1 MYQCVYK
8 CMYNVD
14 FTTLKIE
21 FSEYLQKL
29 GLIPETEN
37 EEEVSGVSIFEYREE
52 FKEFIQE
59 NYNIDMESE
68 DFSTNLSDLMETEI
82 EDGKLVLSD
91 EEAQN
96 KDMAFM
102 VNLLNGLFEDEEFA
116 KSIDE
121 DGIEGLNEEEIKKF
135 LTFVSSQDD
144 DEETLTFDEI
154 ADGYKKVEDGEY
166 DVNDI
171 ELEEKEEIE
180 EAEEE
185 TVQPAVQS
193 SGGNSGGGYSGGG
206 NSGGGNNVSNTQTT
220 TQDDPKTLDR
230 MTTQQLND
238 EYDKQKVNVDNHAQN
253 VNNVI
258 AQNNENVLK
267 AKEEYDSAINA
278 DENISPELL
287 NKRNTNLDEITKTD
301 STISQLKTEIND
313 IDVEI
318 SACDSEL
325 SSIESSI
332 SALNASVSSFSNA
345 SSDDSEAQ
353 QEIKDKKEEIDNQL
367 LELQVKQKEVR
378 EKKAQL
384 EQQKAQKQ
392 EELDQNAEKLNTL
405 NLEKASIDEEILANA
420 NEQTKNALNA
430 YNQARANADTSL
442 KTAQDNLKTEKDKLS
457 NIEKYLNASKSKDI
471 QDKYSYSPTADIF
484 KEVGGYNWDEVVG
497 QTKLKYGVISPN
509 EIDPNKKMPLLIYLH
524 GTGHEQ
530 GGLDLM
536 EQRVFGEIFS
546 NYKQEDFNGYVLC
559 PNLTSGTWQSEDSAR
574 AIEEVISNFA
584 KTHNIDEDNIA
595 LVGHSFGGSGALF
608 MANSETFNG
617 SGKYQLKKAA
627 ALTGYPAKK
636 YNDYKIPVTIYEDA
650 DSHKLLKERAI
661 DALNEQDGDQYF
673 DYRSVEH
680 GLVDNVAL
688 TKDKDG
694 NGRADLFEW
703 LYGK

>member
-37 EEEVSGVSIFEYREE
+37 EEEASGVSIFEYREE

-59 NYNIDMESE
+59 NYDIDMESE
-68 DFSTNLSDLMETEI
+68 DFLTNLSDLMETEI

-185 TVQPAVQS
+185 TAQPAVQS

-206 NSGGGNNVSNTQTT
+206 NSGGGNSVSNTQTT
-220 TQDDPKTLDR
+220 TQDDPKTLDQ

-345 SSDDSEAQ
+345 PSDDSEAQ
-353 QEIKDKKEEIDNQL
+353 QEVSEKEQAVNEQL
-367 LELQVKQKEVR
+367 TQLQTKQKEVS

-392 EELDQNAEKLNTL
+392 QELDQNAEKLNTL

-457 NIEKYLNASKSKDI
+457 NIEKYLNAY
-471 QDKYSYSPTADIF
+471 DKA
-484 KEVGGYNWDEVVG
+484 V
-497 QTKLKYGVISPN
+497 TKW
-509 EIDPNKKMPLLIYLH
+509 
-524 GTGHEQ
+524 
-530 GGLDLM
+530 
-536 EQRVFGEIFS
+536 
-546 NYKQEDFNGYVLC
+546 QE
-559 PNLTSGTWQSEDSAR
+559 
-574 AIEEVISNFA
+574 
-584 KTHNIDEDNIA
+584 
-595 LVGHSFGGSGALF
+595 
-608 MANSETFNG
+608 
-617 SGKYQLKKAA
+617 
-627 ALTGYPAKK
+627 
-636 YNDYKIPVTIYEDA
+636 
-650 DSHKLLKERAI
+650 
-661 DALNEQDGDQYF
+661 
-673 DYRSVEH
+673 
-680 GLVDNVAL
+680 
-688 TKDKDG
+688 
-694 NGRADLFEW
+694 
-703 LYGK
+703 